1 MTSSR
6 PAEPSADELAAFVE
20 ALGHGRSQ
28 ARTAE
33 QLADALGLPGG
44 SENRKRRV
52 RLLAEY
58 ASKSH
63 LVAADNDGYY
73 RVACAD
79 EVEQTIGRLTS
90 QAHRMLERAR
100 TLRALADVEFVG
112 QGRLF

>member
-1 MTSSR
+1 MSSSR
-6 PAEPSADELAAFVE
+6 PAEPSAAEIAAFVD
-20 ALGHGRSQ
+20 ALGHGREQ

-33 QLADALGLPGG
+33 QIADVLALPGG

-58 ASKSH
+58 ASKCN
-63 LVAADNDGYY
+63 LIAADNDGYY
-73 RVACAD
+73 RVASAD

-100 TLRALADVEFVG
+100 TLKALADREFAH
-112 QGRLF
+112 QQRLL